1 MFHYYGVI
9 LPMHFLKKGLVI
21 LFGSILLSI
30 GINFFLVP
38 FELLDGGI
46 IGVGLIIKYLTG
58 MKPGLA
64 IIFLSIPIFALA
76 WFYNKSYFYN
86 SLFGMLFSSFVIDL
100 LSFSRGYIQLQIP
113 PVVSSVLGGIF
124 VGLGIGIMLRYE
136 TSTGGTDLLAQFLS
150 KIFKINVGIMI
161 FIIDALVICLGGM
174 LISKETFFLSSL
186 TITVVG
192 LFTSLC
198 TWNDERT
205 KLKTS

>member
-1 MFHYYGVI
+1 
-9 LPMHFLKKGLVI
+9 MHILKKGLVI

-113 PVVSSVLGGIF
+113 PVVSSVFGGIF

-161 FIIDALVICLGGM
+161 FIIDALVICLGGL
-174 LISKETFFLSSL
+174 LISKESFFLSSL
-186 TITVVG
+186 TITVVA

>member
-1 MFHYYGVI
+1 
-9 LPMHFLKKGLVI
+9 MHILKKGLVI

-64 IIFLSIPIFALA
+64 IICLSIPIFALA

-113 PVVSSVLGGIF
+113 PVVSSVFGGIF

-161 FIIDALVICLGGM
+161 FIIDALVICLGGL
-174 LISKETFFLSSL
+174 LISKETFILSSL
-186 TITVVG
+186 TITVVA